1 MSSYSDDDSLA
12 IELFIPSLG
21 ARDHSSE
28 CKSVCLLVWLTLFW
42 LANFKDFLLWLYR
55 NWRVR
60 VCETTFREIACFQK
74 AHSGVSP
81 LSLLALRAAVVH
93 FRWTPC
99 FYCRTY
105 ICTASSGT
113 VWADWQKASSP
124 FSLWSRCKKVL
135 QTVRRT
141 YLPLCRWPLLLF
153 AHSMSPAVAPS
164 PLARLLVARLGST
177 FESSHFL
184 ADKQTDRPASTLT
197 TTCLFLALSPS
208 LSRSFSYS
216 PAPH

>member
-55 NWRVR
+55 NWPVR

-105 ICTASSGT
+105 ICTASSVT

-124 FSLWSRCKKVL
+124 FSLWSRCKKG
-135 QTVRRT
+135 TT
-141 YLPLCRWPLLLF
+141 NSEKDLF
-153 AHSMSPAVAPS
+153 ATVSVTSAFIRSLNVPS
-164 PLARLLVARLGST
+164 CST
-177 FESSHFL
+177 F
-184 ADKQTDRPASTLT
+184 
-197 TTCLFLALSPS
+197 PS
-208 LSRSFSYS
+208 R
-216 PAPH
+216 